1 MGIDWTKLGNNA
13 VAVHCK
19 TREEY
24 YAFMKECEE
33 RGYTWSGGVKPTE
46 DEMYTRAKNNAGEV
60 TIAVYSRH
68 KHLAYAR
75 KEHYVESGYTIYN
88 YSVSE
93 PCVSYR
99 DNIVAL
105 MDRQK
110 EKGIKKYGQILEQN
124 DTLSKEQRIE
134 HLQEELIDGLQ
145 YCEHLKQAM
154 KDNLTAND
162 YQRMAMR
169 TASGMNYSMI
179 NGNGL
184 LVNGVMGLNGEAGEC
199 IDIVKKMI
207 FQGHELDREK
217 LIEELGDVAW
227 YLAVCC
233 EGVGTTLEEVMLHN
247 VEKLKKRY
255 PDGFDKSR
263 SINREEYTTK
273 MCQNET

>member
-1 MGIDWTKLGNNA
+1 MGFDWTKLGNNA

-33 RGYTWSGGVKPTE
+33 RGYTWCDGVKPTE
-46 DEMYTRAKNNAGEV
+46 DEVYTRAKNNAGEV
-60 TIAVYSRH
+60 TVGVYSKQ
-68 KHLAYAR
+68 KHLAFAR
-75 KEHYVESGYTIYN
+75 KGQYVEAGYKICD

-93 PCVSYR
+93 PCISYR

-110 EKGIKKYGQILEQN
+110 EKGIKKYGQTLEQN
-124 DTLSKEQRIE
+124 DTLSGEQRVE

-169 TASGMNYSMI
+169 TAGDKNEDY
-179 NGNGL
+179 
-184 LVNGVMGLNGEAGEC
+184 LVNAIMGLCGEVGEC
-199 IDIVKKMI
+199 ADIIKKHL
-207 FQGHELDREK
+207 FQGHDLNKEK
-217 LIEELGDVAW
+217 LIDEASDVCWYVALLATALGV
-227 YLAVCC
+227 
-233 EGVGTTLEEVMLHN
+233 TLEEIMLHN
-247 VEKLKKRY
+247 IEKLKKRY

-263 SINREEYTTK
+263 SINREEYTSK
-273 MCQNET
+273 MSQNET